1 MNMAVG
7 NLAKADATTVNQQ
20 GGATNVT
27 PVGNAPVTPSAPIT
41 PAGVSGTKTGSKG
54 HRTNMML
61 EMLTQVD
68 KLLEKAFEGLGIT
81 YVKPAAGG
89 PGHVSRCEQVAKVV
103 AALRGKS
110 EDPSQLFSALQAVC
124 KGLFNFGQ
132 AVLDPNNKAYTNFA
146 PASKAPE
153 SADKPGSG
161 DVTPAATP
169 DPANA
174 TDGSKSSG
182 SGSISLAQLTTMI
195 EKLRDPATEDKRVG
209 GDELRK
215 FIESSDLQ
223 SLPKEVQLQA
233 KYVFEKASTH
243 ELHMAGEWASKILDA
258 KPPDSWIKEN
268 PL

>member
-7 NLAKADATTVNQQ
+7 NVAKTDVTPVNQQ

-27 PVGNAPVTPSAPIT
+27 PVGNVPVTPRPPNT

-61 EMLTQVD
+61 EMLNQVD
-68 KLLEKAFEGLGIT
+68 NLLEKAFEGLGIT

-110 EDPSQLFSALQAVC
+110 EDLSQLFGALQAVC

-132 AVLDPNNKAYTNFA
+132 PVLDPNNKAYTNFP
-146 PASKAPE
+146 PATKAPE
-153 SADKPGSG
+153 STDKPGSG
-161 DVTPAATP
+161 DATPAATP
-169 DPANA
+169 DPAKA
-174 TDGSKSSG
+174 TDGSKPSG
-182 SGSISLAQLTTMI
+182 SGSISPAQLTAMV
-195 EKLRDPATEDKRVG
+195 EKFRVPATEDKRVG

-215 FIESSDLQ
+215 FTESSDLQ

-233 KYVFEKASTH
+233 KFVFDKASIH
-243 ELHMAGEWASKILDA
+243 ELHTAGEWASKILAA